1 MVCNQTHR
9 KENKIKTKITRTNR
23 NDVSKKVQEPYPPQP
38 LNSAIPTII
47 KTRLYFVLLLVILN
61 AKFEGLNIATVFS
74 I

>member
-9 KENKIKTKITRTNR
+9 KENKYKTKITRTNR
-23 NDVSKKVQEPYPPQP
+23 NDVSKKVQEPYPPQS
-38 LNSAIPTII
+38 LNSAIPTI

>member
-9 KENKIKTKITRTNR
+9 KENKYKTKITRTNR

-38 LNSAIPTII
+38 LNSAIPTI